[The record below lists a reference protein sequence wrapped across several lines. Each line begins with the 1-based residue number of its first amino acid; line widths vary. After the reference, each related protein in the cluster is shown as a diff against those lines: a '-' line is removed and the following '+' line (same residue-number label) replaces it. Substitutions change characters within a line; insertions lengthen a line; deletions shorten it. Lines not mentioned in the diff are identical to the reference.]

1 MVKKISIL
9 VLFLFILVLTG
20 CVNDEAAK
28 EEIISDESFDVENVD
43 FYKGKAMESNQVIV
57 ETADMMYRENATVFT
72 FQKGESSTTKLK
84 KTKTKAEYDKIKI
97 RYVLE
102 IGKEDL
108 KEISTRYSDVIKNT
122 LPIDDH

>member
-1 MVKKISIL
+1 MVKKISIFSM
-9 VLFLFILVLTG
+9 FLFILVLTG
-20 CVNDEAAK
+20 CVNDETAK

-72 FQKGESSTTKLK
+72 FQKGDIGKTRLK

-108 KEISTRYSDVIKNT
+108 KEISTKYSDVIKNT

>member
-1 MVKKISIL
+1 MVKRISA
-9 VLFLFILVLTG
+9 FILVLSSFVITG
-20 CVNDEAAK
+20 CVNDETAK

-72 FQKGESSTTKLK
+72 FQKGDIGKTRLK

-108 KEISTRYSDVIKNT
+108 KEISTKYSDVIKNT

>member
-9 VLFLFILVLTG
+9 SMFLFILVLTG
-20 CVNDEAAK
+20 CVNDETAK

-72 FQKGESSTTKLK
+72 FQKGDIDKTRLK

-108 KEISTRYSDVIKNT
+108 KEISTKYSDVIKNT

>member
-9 VLFLFILVLTG
+9 GMFLFILVLTG
-20 CVNDEAAK
+20 CVNDETAK

-72 FQKGESSTTKLK
+72 FQKGDIGKTRLK

-108 KEISTRYSDVIKNT
+108 KEISTKYSDVIKNT

>member
-9 VLFLFILVLTG
+9 IMFLFILVLTG
-20 CVNDEAAK
+20 CVNDETAK

-72 FQKGESSTTKLK
+72 FQKGDIGKTRLK

-108 KEISTRYSDVIKNT
+108 KEISTKYSDVIKNT